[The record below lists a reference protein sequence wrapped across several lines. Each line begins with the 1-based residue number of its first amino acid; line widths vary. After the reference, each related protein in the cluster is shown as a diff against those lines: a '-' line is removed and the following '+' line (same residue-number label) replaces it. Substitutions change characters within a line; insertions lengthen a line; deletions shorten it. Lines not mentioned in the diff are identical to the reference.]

1 MSRLV
6 TVLGAGGIL
15 LLWGI
20 CQMPSGSRE
29 AASRQT
35 LSISEEPD
43 RILLGWSGPV
53 QEPMSERVGAALDQF
68 KSDQRRLVLVL
79 NSPGGSIEHG
89 RKVVA
94 AIRARN
100 RAMDTFVQKA
110 GVCASMCVPI
120 FLAGTKRVADPDAYF
135 MFHEASLT
143 GSARD
148 MMKRQELGE
157 ANRAVVAE
165 VVKTRDAS
173 HRRPVPQ
180 GHGNSPRQHRLAR
193 GTAQEDSRPRY
204 LDERSTTRRR
214 GLRRR
219 RQPGRH
225 TVPIEAV
232 LADPFRNR
240 GMSEGFLANPRGSMP
255 ERSIRQRVSSHI

>member
-6 TVLGAGGIL
+6 TILGAGGIL

-20 CQMPSGSRE
+20 CQMPSGSKE

-35 LSISEEPD
+35 LSISEEPG

-53 QEPMSERVGAALDQF
+53 QEPMSERLAAALDQF
-68 KSDQRRLVLVL
+68 KFDQRRLVLIL

-94 AIRARN
+94 AIRARD

-120 FLAGTKRVADPDAYF
+120 FLAGTRRMADPDAYF

-143 GSARD
+143 SSARD
-148 MMKRQELGE
+148 EMKRQELGQ
-157 ANRAVVAE
+157 ANRALVPE
-165 VVKTRDAS
+165 VVKSVET
-173 HRRPVPQ
+173 
-180 GHGNSPRQHRLAR
+180 LATNDLFRKDMGIR
-193 GTAQEDSRPRY
+193 GVNTVWLA
-204 LDERSTTRRR
+204 
-214 GLRRR
+214 GLRKKI
-219 RQPGRH
+219 PGRD
-225 TVPIEAV
+225 IW
-232 LADPFRNR
+232 
-240 GMSEGFLANPRGSMP
+240 MSAQQLIDEGSGIVDSLSVTPSR
-255 ERSIRQRVSSHI
+255 